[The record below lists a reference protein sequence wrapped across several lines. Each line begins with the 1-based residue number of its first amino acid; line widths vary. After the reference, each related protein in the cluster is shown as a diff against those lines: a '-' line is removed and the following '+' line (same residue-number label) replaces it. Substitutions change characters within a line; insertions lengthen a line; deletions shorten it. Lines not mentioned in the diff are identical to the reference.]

1 MKKYLV
7 LILVL
12 FTGLLLADSPDQA
25 FNQILDAVYSE
36 DTDCFRECL
45 STESTALIDM
55 MLVMVKMKPEEA
67 VVEVSSQL
75 GIDVSVEELMDWDSR
90 DLISTVLSAPGFIT
104 ELPAREDIAV
114 SGYEISGDSS
124 MVSFTMADYPGT
136 FQLLLVKN
144 GANWKLDQS
153 VIQSML

>member
-12 FTGLLLADSPDQA
+12 FTGLLIADSPDQA

-36 DTDCFRECL
+36 DVDSFRECL

-67 VVEVSSQL
+67 AIEVSNQL
-75 GIDVSVEELMDWDSR
+75 GIDVSEEELMSWTSR
-90 DLISTVLSAPGFIT
+90 DLLSTVLSAPGFVS
-104 ELPAREDIAV
+104 ELPAREDIALY
-114 SGYEISGDSS
+114 GYETSGDSS

-144 GANWKLDQS
+144 GNDWKLDQS
-153 VIQSML
+153 VIQSLL